1 MGTGLALTL
10 PSHFLQFGL
19 PVGSFYN
26 SVSEQA
32 AEPAVPLSAL
42 SDRLPLMRDVL
53 AQIRYDFSEQNLL
66 QQEQKRL

>member
-26 SVSEQA
+26 SVSEQV
-32 AEPAVPLSAL
+32 AEPVAPPSAL
-42 SDRLPLMRDVL
+42 SARLPLMRDAL
-53 AQIRYDFSEQNLL
+53 AQIRYDFSEQNFL
-66 QQEQKRL
+66 QQEQKLL